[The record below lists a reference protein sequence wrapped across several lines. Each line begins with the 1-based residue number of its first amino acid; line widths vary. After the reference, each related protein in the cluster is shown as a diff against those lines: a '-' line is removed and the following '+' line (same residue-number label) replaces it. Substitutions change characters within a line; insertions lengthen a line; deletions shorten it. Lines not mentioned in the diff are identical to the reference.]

1 VPLRTHWRR
10 GYARSMLLFVVVSAL
25 TAVASWPFVARANN
39 IKAQFPSANGG
50 VLWMSQRESY
60 LGLIYITS
68 NHCNSGETTAY
79 SNIKSSTTGKAQMTR
94 WSSGIDMSNYRCDG
108 VWDNYADIR
117 INYKD
122 QSYFLQPDGHYIG
135 GRNVDVAASSAYCAF
150 WNTYSPCGSRPTVEI
165 NTQKF
170 FSNSL
175 SYEESEIEHETGHSF
190 GLAHH
195 CTGYAVMNNGAS
207 GCPDGY
213 AGHFGSAPGYYA
225 TDRQGIDNVY
235 P

>member
-1 VPLRTHWRR
+1 MALLTRGRR
-10 GYARSMLLFVVVSAL
+10 GYARSMLLFVLVSAL
-25 TAVASWPFVARANN
+25 SALASWPLVAGAND

-50 VLWMSQRESY
+50 ILWMSRREGY
-60 LGLIYITS
+60 AGLVYITS
-68 NHCNSGETTAY
+68 THCNSGE
-79 SNIKSSTTGKAQMTR
+79 
-94 WSSGIDMSNYRCDG
+94 
-108 VWDNYADIR
+108 

-122 QSYFLQPDGHYIG
+122 QSYFRQPDGHYIG
-135 GRNVDVAASSAYCAF
+135 GRNVDTAASSAYCSF
-150 WNTYSPCGSRPTVEI
+150 WGTSYPCGSRPTVEI

-170 FSNSL
+170 FGNSL

-195 CTGYAVMNNGAS
+195 CVGIAVMNNGAS
-207 GCPDGY
+207 SCPDGWQ
-213 AGHFGSAPGYYA
+213 GHFGSAPGYFA